1 MTYAI
6 TILIAALLVQS
17 PAEYLDAAREL
28 VPLLRGIERR
38 LPSEVAVRPGALP
51 PSPFS
56 GQRATLF
63 AFRVT
68 KERPLLTE
76 STEQAVK
83 ELLAWQ
89 KSPRQHPSTAPLA
102 GAWTEHLVTA
112 VEDLIAGSGGEP
124 GTCALPCAVSLLA
137 DPSDAFGQTP
147 RERQGARDV
156 ILLEALAL
164 AAADQT
170 RPR

>member
-1 MTYAI
+1 MMYAI
-6 TILIAALLVQS
+6 TILVLGLLGQS

-68 KERPLLTE
+68 KERRLLTE

-83 ELLAWQ
+83 DLLAWQ
-89 KSPRQHPSTAPLA
+89 KSPGQHPATAPLA
-102 GAWTEHLVTA
+102 GAWTEYLVAA
-112 VEDLIAGSGGEP
+112 VEELIAGSDVEP
-124 GTCALPCAVSLLA
+124 RSCDLSCAVSLLA

-147 RERQGARDV
+147 RERQETRDV

-164 AAADQT
+164 AAADQAQ
-170 RPR
+170 